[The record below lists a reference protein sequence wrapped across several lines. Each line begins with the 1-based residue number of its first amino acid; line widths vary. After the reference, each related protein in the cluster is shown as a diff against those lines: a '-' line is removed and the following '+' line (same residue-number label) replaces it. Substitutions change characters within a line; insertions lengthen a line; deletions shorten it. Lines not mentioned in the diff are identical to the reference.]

1 MANYPRFLT
10 ALPVYNEVNH
20 VDEVLDEVVRH
31 AGDVLVVDDGSSDGT
46 SDRLASRS
54 DVLVITHPEN
64 RGYGAALITAFDYA
78 IAQDYDVVVTI
89 DCDGQHEPQRI
100 SQLAAACRG
109 VDIVSG
115 SRYLDLGIDTTG
127 VAPEDRRRINF
138 TITRELNEQFGLQ
151 LTDAFCGFKAYRV
164 ASLRTLDLTEQ
175 GYAMPLELWVQAA
188 SAGLKIIEVAVPLI
202 YLDEKRSF
210 GGSLD
215 DAERRLAHYREV
227 IERAK
232 QRVARPTQSF
242 WASEACTLSSC
253 PADWE
258 PC

>member
-1 MANYPRFLT
+1 
-10 ALPVYNEVNH
+10 
-20 VDEVLDEVVRH
+20 
-31 AGDVLVVDDGSSDGT
+31 
-46 SDRLASRS
+46 
-54 DVLVITHPEN
+54 
-64 RGYGAALITAFDYA
+64 
-78 IAQDYDVVVTI
+78 
-89 DCDGQHEPQRI
+89 
-100 SQLAAACRG
+100 
-109 VDIVSG
+109 
-115 SRYLDLGIDTTG
+115 
-127 VAPEDRRRINF
+127 
-138 TITRELNEQFGLQ
+138 LQ

-164 ASLRTLDLTEQ
+164 ESLQKLDLTEQ

-188 SAGLKIIEVAVPLI
+188 HAGLKIVEVAVPLI

-227 IERAK
+227 IGRAT
-232 QRVARPTQSF
+232 QRVARPAAQSF